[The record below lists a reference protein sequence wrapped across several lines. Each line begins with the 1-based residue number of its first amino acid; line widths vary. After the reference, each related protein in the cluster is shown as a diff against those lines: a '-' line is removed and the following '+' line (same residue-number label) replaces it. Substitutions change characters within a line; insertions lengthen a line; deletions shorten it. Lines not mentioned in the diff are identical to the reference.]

1 MGLELLGDLLRLMVL
16 AGLGVAGILS
26 ILIWKKNLSTRV
38 TFLRFVIQAVSFAAI
53 FYVLSYTIPP
63 ASGGLPPIEFLYVL
77 VIVLSMTLFLGRIF
91 CGWLCPFALIMDIES
106 LVRKALKIPYRIIPN
121 KLNKMLHQSRYIIL
135 LFFLLMP
142 VLLWFL
148 NPQPIM
154 VSPLMAQLLAGHFR
168 PYSILLDPLIPFLV
182 PWKGQLIINQV
193 NLTYPYALDFIT
205 YVGANIGQ
213 VIAIVFVGLTLVGS
227 FLFRRV
233 WCRFCPT
240 GASLAVVN
248 RFKGFKWAPLLH
260 IDKDEEKCTKCGVCK
275 RVCPVQVNE
284 VYEQKG
290 GKIKT
295 SQCMLCVRCVEMC
308 PYEETLKVKLGSKT
322 VFKSRNWLE
331 QPKSERGREND

>member
-1 MGLELLGDLLRLMVL
+1 MAGEIIGDLLRLTVL
-16 AGLGVAGILS
+16 GGLGVAGVLTV
-26 ILIWKKNLSTRV
+26 LIWKKNLSTRV
-38 TFLRFVIQAVSFAAI
+38 TFLRFVIQTIAVAAI

-63 ASGGLPPIEFLYVL
+63 VTGGLPPIQFVYVL
-77 VIVLSMTLFLGRIF
+77 TVILAMTIFLGRFF
-91 CGWLCPFALIMDIES
+91 CGWLCPFALIMDLES
-106 LVRKALKIPYRIIPN
+106 LLRKTLKIPHQIIPD
-121 KLNKMLHQSRYIIL
+121 KLNRILHQSRYVIL
-135 LFFLLMP
+135 LFLLLLP
-142 VLLWFL
+142 IVLWLL
-148 NPQPIM
+148 DPQPIM

-182 PWKGQLIINQV
+182 PWKGQVIIGQV

-205 YVGANIGQ
+205 YLGANIGQ
-213 VIAIVFVGLTLVGS
+213 IVAIVFVGLTLVGS

-248 RFKGFKWAPLLH
+248 RFKGLKWAPLLH

-290 GKIKT
+290 GKIQT
-295 SQCMLCVRCVEMC
+295 SQCMVCARCVEMC
-308 PYEETLKVKLGSKT
+308 PYESTLKVKLGNKT
-322 VFKSRNWLE
+322 LFKSRNWLE
-331 QPKSERGREND
+331 QSKKE